1 MPAPASSLPGGF
13 RTSSVRDFL
22 AGGGDTITIDAES
35 TGSNE
40 KSSDITCLKKRKE
53 SLDGI
58 FPDNRS
64 FTTSNN
70 K

>member
-1 MPAPASSLPGGF
+1 MLHLHHLYKEDSELLQS
-13 RTSSVRDFL
+13 
-22 AGGGDTITIDAES
+22 AGGGDVIIDAES

-40 KSSDITCLKKRKE
+40 ECSDITGSTKRKV
-53 SLDGI
+53 SVDGI